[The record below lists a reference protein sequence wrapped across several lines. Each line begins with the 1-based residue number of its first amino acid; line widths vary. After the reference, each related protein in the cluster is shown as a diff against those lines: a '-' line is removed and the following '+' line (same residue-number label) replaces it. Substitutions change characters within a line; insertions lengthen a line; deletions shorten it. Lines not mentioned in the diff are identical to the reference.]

1 MACENNA
8 LSAQAREGKA
18 SNLQSVCGEGGIVPF
33 LRRFVFYFYARRSGR
48 STFILFFQL
57 IYSGM
62 FTTPAS
68 IALAIAEVDE
78 RKTFLLQHP

>member
-1 MACENNA
+1 MLKQEKEKPQIYNLYVGRVESYLFYGTSFFISTPAEVGA
-8 LSAQAREGKA
+8 LPS
-18 SNLQSVCGEGGIVPF
+18 F
-33 LRRFVFYFYARRSGR
+33 
-48 STFILFFQL
+48 LFFQL